1 MCDEAVLAAIV
12 WGDPCHRGWQSA
24 EPEEVSGH
32 AQPLSLPARGT
43 VRPDWALSGSHT
55 VGATASARGGGQM
68 RCGCF
73 RGWRLL
79 SGWGSELPPQEACV
93 LGYRRRLRGCGAV
106 HRVCFPREETAPAS

>member
-1 MCDEAVLAAIV
+1 
-12 WGDPCHRGWQSA
+12 
-24 EPEEVSGH
+24 
-32 AQPLSLPARGT
+32 
-43 VRPDWALSGSHT
+43 
-55 VGATASARGGGQM
+55 M

-73 RGWRLL
+73 WGWRLL